1 MSSFAKQV
9 ILITG
14 AGSGIGRRLA
24 LTLAGEAA
32 SIAAVDLRP
41 EGLAALAAE
50 LAGKPFASAVAD
62 VTNPDAIRS
71 AVAQVSERLGPVDV
85 LVANAGIG
93 IETSAQNYRAE
104 DFEAV
109 IRVNLIGVSNS
120 IAAVL
125 PQMLR
130 RRQGHIVALSSLAS
144 YRGLPRMA
152 AYCAS
157 KAGVNALM
165 DSLRVDLQGQGIA
178 LTTICPG
185 WIRTPLTTN
194 ITAPMPDM
202 LEVEDAVQR
211 IVKAMRQRRLQVAF
225 PSSSAFKVRLL
236 RWLPAGW
243 SDWLVGQ
250 MLRRLEKKAQLKGK

>member
-24 LTLAGEAA
+24 LTLAGEGAA
-32 SIAAVDLRP
+32 IAAVDLRP

-62 VTNPDAIRS
+62 VTYRDAIRS

-85 LVANAGIG
+85 LIANAGIG
-93 IETSAQNYRAE
+93 IETSAQNFRAE

-125 PQMLR
+125 PQMLE

-211 IVKAMRQRRLQVAF
+211 IVKAMRKRRLLVAF
-225 PSSSAFKVRLL
+225 PRSSAFKVRLL

-250 MLRRLEKKAQLKGK
+250 MLRRLEKKAK